1 MLTIDLAHRCQ
12 FHLYPEKMASSYML
26 RLYQLRGISSASRRA
41 YLPHIPRATPCFS
54 KRFASTEAE
63 PIATI
68 TKKKKKSPVRKFI
81 FRTSLAF
88 VLFGGYLYFTDTRAS
103 AHRYIAVPLVRWLYP
118 DAEDAHHAGVA
129 ALKELY
135 KLGLHPRE
143 RSSPDL
149 DGKLGTE
156 VQFIL
161 TTIQVVQADLIRSL
175 ATPFPTP

>member
-1 MLTIDLAHRCQ
+1 MLTKAFARRSQ
-12 FHLYPEKMASSYML
+12 FPLYSVKMTVSYMP
-26 RLYQLRGISSASRRA
+26 RLQQLKGISSASRRA
-41 YLPHIPRATPCFS
+41 YLPHTPRATPYFS

-68 TKKKKKSPVRKFI
+68 TQKNKKSPVRKFI

-135 KLGLHPRE
+135 KFGLHPRE

-156 VQFIL
+156 V
-161 TTIQVVQADLIRSL
+161 RS
-175 ATPFPTP
+175 TPFKDIPQACS

>member
-1 MLTIDLAHRCQ
+1 MHFFLSNRTMEVLTLDFARRSQ
-12 FHLYPEKMASSYML
+12 FHLYSEKMAATYMPKL
-26 RLYQLRGISSASRRA
+26 HQFKGISSASRRA
-41 YLPHIPRATPCFS
+41 YLPHAPRATPCFS
-54 KRFASTEAE
+54 KRFASTEVE

-68 TKKKKKSPVRKFI
+68 KKKNKKSPVRKFI
-81 FRTSLAF
+81 FRTSLAV
-88 VLFGGYLYFTDTRAS
+88 VLLGGYLYFTDTRAS

-135 KLGLHPRE
+135 RLGFHPRE

-156 VQFIL
+156 VRDTL
-161 TTIQVVQADLIRSL
+161 RYLR
-175 ATPFPTP
+175 

>member
-1 MLTIDLAHRCQ
+1 M
-12 FHLYPEKMASSYML
+12 P
-26 RLYQLRGISSASRRA
+26 RLHQLKGISAASRTA
-41 YLPHIPRATPCFS
+41 YLPHTSRSIPTFS
-54 KRFASTEAE
+54 KRFVSTEAE

-88 VLFGGYLYFTDTRAS
+88 LLFGGYLYFTDTRAS

-156 VQFIL
+156 VQLIRKTIL
-161 TTIQVVQADLIRSL
+161 VVLANTIRSL
-175 ATPFPTP
+175 ATPSPTLWEFQED